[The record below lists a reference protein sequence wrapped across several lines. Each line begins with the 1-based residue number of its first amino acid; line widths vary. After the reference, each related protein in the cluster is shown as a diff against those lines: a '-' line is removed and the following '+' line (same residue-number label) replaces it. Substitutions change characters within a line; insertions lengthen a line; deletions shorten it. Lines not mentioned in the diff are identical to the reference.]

1 MNLKFL
7 RKLSWVLTLLTI
19 ISTSLF
25 AQQRQITGK
34 VVDKKDGQPVPGVT
48 VGIRGKTNNVSTNDR
63 GEFALIADPAT
74 DALVFSFIGYV
85 RQVIPLAGKTNL
97 TVSFVE
103 DTQNLDNDA
112 VVVVGYGTKK
122 RSEVLGSVATITGA
136 EIQDIPAP
144 NLAGAMRNRIAGV
157 GVSQVSGR
165 PGAPITLNIRNSTV
179 SDQAR
184 LSGATDEPL
193 YVVDGITVTRDAF
206 DNIDASMVE
215 NLTFL
220 KDASAAIYGASG
232 AKGVVLVTTKRGKVG
247 KTGITYNGYL
257 GVSDAAKVPE
267 MLSAYDHAVL
277 LNDTYRIQSAALSNF
292 FLPEDLEYIK
302 TLNYKSW
309 YDEVWQAST
318 TQRHNIGISGGS
330 DRITFFAG
338 GNYQSENAN
347 YAGMK
352 FDKYGF
358 RSGVVATLAN
368 GLKADVNFNVDYGT
382 REQHH
387 NAQDNDAAFFE
398 RIISIP
404 RWVPISINGNY
415 VNYNANSSSIN
426 PKAVAESGYYNNA
439 STKGYRINA
448 ALTYQP
454 NFLKGFTAKLQISQ
468 ASGSSKS
475 TQYVP
480 PYRLYNYVRQ
490 GNNQQLFTDQL
501 VNTSATSSYFE
512 PTSATSATITP
523 GVSENNSY
531 QGFLTLQY
539 GRTFAKH
546 SVNFLVGGE
555 QSEGNSQQSTVRYS
569 NQLIP
574 AIDQYWAF
582 DATTLTRQNFSRT
595 AVSKRSFFG
604 RFNYDFD
611 KKYLLEVITRVDA
624 SSNFA
629 TGNRWGVSPNA
640 GIGWVLS
647 QENFF
652 KNTNF
657 LSFINFFKLKL
668 NVGITGDDRVDQRL
682 WQDRFLIDVTNG
694 YLYGNS
700 NQNSLNRSRLANPD
714 ITWEKK
720 RTINLGLET
729 SMFNNKLDFSVEVFQ
744 NRNYDAFDLGGNNL
758 FPLYFGTAAPVIN
771 YRETYNWGS
780 EFSVGY
786 KTKLATDLNLSAS
799 MNFGYGNSVVD
810 RTLYAPGQLINN
822 VAPDWQV
829 QFGTDPRVYS
839 SSNIG
844 LKTLGMFRTQGEV
857 DAWMAKYPNYRL
869 YDRIPQPGWL
879 YFEDTNGDGVISD
892 SDMLPMFKNTNA
904 FLSSGISLNL
914 TYKNFALNTNINAR
928 FGGKVFYDGRARIA
942 PSATRNIL
950 TIWQDRWTP
959 ENPMEG
965 KFPRFDDPAL
975 TRNSD
980 FWAVDGTMIRIN
992 TMTLS
997 YKAPTAFANKLG
1009 IGGARILLTGNNLWT
1024 IVNPLPYKDPY
1035 TSSAYDYPMLRTI
1048 SLGLS
1053 VNL

>member
-1 MNLKFL
+1 MNLKLL
-7 RKLSWVLTLLTI
+7 REFSWVLLLMI
-19 ISTSLF
+19 ITSTTMF

-34 VVDKKDGQPVPGVT
+34 VVDKKDGMPIPGVT
-48 VGIRGKTNNVSTNDR
+48 IGIRGKTNNVSTNQK
-63 GEFALIADPAT
+63 GEFALLADPAT
-74 DALVFSFIGYV
+74 DALVFSFLGYV
-85 RQVIPLAGKTNL
+85 RQIIPLAGKNNL
-97 TVSFVE
+97 TVSLAE
-103 DTQNLDNDA
+103 DSQSLDENA

-122 RSEVLGSVATITGA
+122 RSEVLGSIATITGA
-136 EIQDIPAP
+136 DIQDVPAP
-144 NLAGAMRNRIAGV
+144 NLAGALRNRVAGV
-157 GVSQVSGR
+157 GVSQSSGR
-165 PGAPITLNIRNSTV
+165 PGSPITLNIRNSTV
-179 SDQAR
+179 SE
-184 LSGATDEPL
+184 SVPGGTSEPL

-220 KDASAAIYGASG
+220 KDASASIYGASG
-232 AKGVVLVTTKRGKVG
+232 AKGVVLVTTKKGKSG
-247 KTGITYNGYL
+247 RTSITYNGYL
-257 GVSDAAKVPE
+257 GISDAAKEPE

-277 LNDTYRIQSAALSNF
+277 LNDTYRTQSAPLSNL

-309 YDEVWQAST
+309 YDEVWQPST
-318 TQRHNIGISGGS
+318 MQRHNVGFSGGS
-330 DRITFFAG
+330 ERITFFAG

-358 RSGVVATLAN
+358 RSGVTASFAN
-368 GLKADVNFNVDYGT
+368 GLKADINFNVDYNT

-387 NAQDNDAAFFE
+387 NAQDNDSQFFE
-398 RIISIP
+398 RIVSIP

-415 VNYNANSSSIN
+415 LNYNNLIN
-426 PKAVAESGYYNNA
+426 PKAVAESGYYNN
-439 STKGYRINA
+439 SSNKGYRINA
-448 ALTYQP
+448 SLTYEP
-454 NFLKGFTAKLQISQ
+454 SFLKGFTAKFQISQ

-475 TQYVP
+475 TQYIP
-480 PYRLYNYVRQ
+480 PYKLYNYVRR
-490 GNNQQLFTDQL
+490 GNNQELFTDQL

-512 PTSATSATITP
+512 PTSATNATITP

-531 QGFLTLQY
+531 QGFITLQY
-539 GRTFAKH
+539 NRTFAKH
-546 SVNFLVGGE
+546 SVGLLLGAE
-555 QSEGNSQQSTVRYS
+555 QSEGNSQNSTVRYS

-574 AIDQYWAF
+574 NIDQYWAF

-604 RFNYDFD
+604 RFDYDFN
-611 KKYLLEVITRVDA
+611 KKYLLEVITRIDA

-640 GIGWVLS
+640 GIGWVVS
-647 QENFF
+647 QEDFF
-652 KNTNF
+652 KKSKLT
-657 LSFINFFKLKL
+657 SFINFMKLKL

-682 WQDRFLIDVTNG
+682 WQDRFLIDVNNG

-729 SMFNNKLDFSVEVFQ
+729 SMFNNKLDFGVEVFK
-744 NRNYDAFDLGGNNL
+744 NYNYDAFDLGGNNL
-758 FPLYFGTAAPVIN
+758 FPLYFGTAAPIIN

-780 EFSVGY
+780 EFSLGY
-786 KTKLATDLNLSAS
+786 KAKLATNLNLSAS

-810 RTLYAPGQLINN
+810 KILYAPGNLINN
-822 VAPDWQV
+822 VAQDWQI
-829 QFGTDPRVYS
+829 QFGTDPRRYS

-844 LKTLGMFRTQGEV
+844 LKTIGMFRTQAQV

-879 YFEDTNGDGVISD
+879 YFEDTNNDGVISD
-892 SDMLPMFKNTNA
+892 SDMQPMYNNTNS
-904 FLSSGISLNL
+904 FFSSGISLNL
-914 TYKNFALNTNINAR
+914 TYKNLALSTNINAR
-928 FGGKVFYDGRARIA
+928 FGGKVFYDSRARIA

-965 KFPRFDDPAL
+965 KLPRFDDPAL
-975 TRNSD
+975 AKNSD
-980 FWAVDGTMIRIN
+980 FWAVDGTMVRIN

-997 YKAPTAFANKLG
+997 YKVPGTFARKLG
-1009 IGGARILLTGNNLWT
+1009 IEGGRLLLTGNNLWT
-1024 IVNPLPYKDPY
+1024 IINPLPYKDPY

>member
-7 RKLSWVLTLLTI
+7 RKLSWVLVLLTM
-19 ISTSLF
+19 ISGSLF

-48 VGIRGKTNNVSTNDR
+48 VGIRGKTNNVSTNDK
-63 GEFALIADPAT
+63 GEFALVADPST
-74 DALVFSFIGYV
+74 DALVFSYVGYT
-85 RQVIPLAGKTNL
+85 RQVIPLAGKTNI

-103 DTQNLDNDA
+103 DSKNLDEDA
-112 VVVVGYGTKK
+112 VVVIGYGTKK
-122 RSEVLGSVATITGA
+122 RSEVLGAVATITGA
-136 EIQDIPAP
+136 EIQDVPAP
-144 NLAGAMRNRIAGV
+144 NLAGALRNRVAGV

-165 PGAPITLNIRNSTV
+165 PGSPITLNIRNSTV

-184 LSGATDEPL
+184 LNGATDEPL

-220 KDASAAIYGASG
+220 KDASASIYGASG
-232 AKGVVLVTTKRGKVG
+232 AKGVVLVTTKRGKIG
-247 KTGITYNGYL
+247 KPSISYNGYL
-257 GVSDAAKVPE
+257 GISDAAQTPE

-277 LNDTYRIQSAALSNF
+277 LNDTYRTQKAALSNF
-292 FLPEDLEYIK
+292 FLPEDLAYIK

-309 YDEVWQAST
+309 YDEVWQPAT
-318 TQRHNIGISGGS
+318 MQRHNVGISGGS
-330 DRITFFAG
+330 ERITFFAG
-338 GNYQSENAN
+338 GNYQRENGN

-358 RSGVVATLAN
+358 RSGLTANLAN
-368 GLKADVNFNVDYGT
+368 GLKADINFNVDYNIK
-382 REQHH
+382 ELHH
-387 NAQDNDAAFFE
+387 NANDQDNTFFE

-404 RWVPISINGNY
+404 QWVPISINGNY
-415 VNYNANSSSIN
+415 VNFSANNSTIN
-426 PKAVAESGYYNNA
+426 PLAVAESGYYNKGY
-439 STKGYRINA
+439 SKGYRINA
-448 ALTYQP
+448 ALTYEP
-454 NFLKGFTAKLQISQ
+454 TFLKGLTAKFQISQ
-468 ASGSSKS
+468 ASGSTKS

-480 PYRLYNYVRQ
+480 PYRLYNYVRS

-501 VNTSATSSYFE
+501 VNTSATSFYFE
-512 PTSATSATITP
+512 PTSAASANITP

-539 GRTFAKH
+539 TKSFAKH
-546 SVNFLVGGE
+546 SVSLLVGGE
-555 QSEGNSQQSTVRYS
+555 QSEGNSQESSVRYT

-574 AIDQYWAF
+574 DIDQYWAF
-582 DATTLTRQNFSRT
+582 DATTLARQSFART

-604 RFNYDFD
+604 RFSYDFD
-611 KKYLLEVITRVDA
+611 KKYLLEVITRLDA

-629 TGNRWGVSPNA
+629 TGNRWGLSPNI
-640 GIGWVLS
+640 GIGWVAS
-647 QENFF
+647 QEKFF
-652 KNTNF
+652 KDANF
-657 LSFINFFKLKL
+657 LKFINFAKLKV
-668 NVGITGDDRVDQRL
+668 NVGTTGDDRVGSRL
-682 WQDRFLIDVTNG
+682 WQDRFQIDVTNG

-700 NQNSLNRSRLANPD
+700 NQNSLNRARLANPD

-720 RTINLGLET
+720 RTINIGLET

-758 FPLYFGTAAPVIN
+758 FPLYFGTAAPVVN

-780 EFSVGY
+780 EFSIGY
-786 KTKLATDLNLSAS
+786 KARLATDWSLSANV
-799 MNFGYGNSVVD
+799 NFGWGNSVVN

-822 VAPDWQV
+822 VAPDWQT

-844 LKTLGMFRTQGEV
+844 LKTIGMFRTQAEV

-869 YDRIPQPGWL
+869 YDQVPQPGWL
-879 YFEDTNGDGVISD
+879 YYEDTNGDGVISD
-892 SDMLPMFKNTNA
+892 SDMKPMFKNTNA
-904 FLSSGISLNL
+904 FLATGISLNL
-914 TYKNFALNTNINAR
+914 TYKNFSLNTNINAR
-928 FGGKVFYDGRARIA
+928 FGGKVFYDSRARIA

-959 ENPMEG
+959 DNPMQG
-965 KFPRFDDPAL
+965 KLPRFDDPSL
-975 TRNSD
+975 TKNSD

-1035 TSSAYDYPMLRTI
+1035 TSSAYDYPILRTI